1 MNPPQTPAER
11 SASSEQNLWV
21 LTDGRAGH
29 ESQSKGIVAALSSTR
44 HVQVHWV
51 SATLRSPLWRWILIT
66 AARLL
71 PPGFLYRLLPIS
83 YHLSQWPDSEPD
95 IVIGSGGDTL
105 FMLGAL
111 SARHNAPNVFS
122 GTTKRYPRRFLDC
135 VFTVVPDPA
144 KHNVVLP
151 LPPVEIRDL
160 NRPNVTTPERPL
172 TGCVLIGGD
181 GAGCVFVD
189 SDWQCLANWMAGLGN
204 DVRWL
209 LSTSR
214 RTGVKHE
221 TKLKSMVRGNTVALG
236 RSVWWADNP
245 ERVMDEFLHDCDF
258 IVCTQDSLSMLAEAM
273 YTGKPVYSFAPKH
286 CQMTEN
292 DAAAIAGYLEQGFL
306 KTIEDAQQIAIEH
319 EPNPR
324 SGNIYA
330 QIDRAIGAAQER
342 RERANT
348 DPKSWCKKLQRLIE
362 AVPQSIG
369 LEK

>member
-1 MNPPQTPAER
+1 MH
-11 SASSEQNLWV
+11 
-21 LTDGRAGH
+21 D
-29 ESQSKGIVAALSSTR
+29 SQSKGIVAALSSTR

-51 SATLRSPLWRWILIT
+51 SATLRSSLWCWMLRT

-71 PPGFLYRLLPIS
+71 PPDFLYWLLPIS
-83 YHLSQWPDSEPD
+83 YHLSPWPDSEPD
-95 IVIGSGGDTL
+95 IVIGAGGDTV

-111 SARHNAPNVFS
+111 SARHNAPSLFS
-122 GTTKRYPRRFLDC
+122 GTTKRYTRKFLDC

-144 KHNVVLP
+144 KHNVVLL
-151 LPPVEIRDL
+151 LPPVAISDL
-160 NRPNVTTPERPL
+160 SRLKVTTPEKPL

-189 SDWQCLANWMAGLGN
+189 SDWQRLANWMSGLGY

-214 RTGVKHE
+214 RTGVEHE
-221 TKLKSMVRGNTVALG
+221 TKLKAMLRGNTVALE

-245 ERVMDEFLHDCDF
+245 EQVMDEFLHDCDF

-286 CQMTEN
+286 CQMTET
-292 DAAAIAGYLEQGFL
+292 DATAIAGYIEQGFL
-306 KTIEDAQQIAIEH
+306 KPVEHAQHIVIEH
-319 EPNPR
+319 EPKPR
-324 SGNIYA
+324 SGTTYA

-342 RERANT
+342 RERANA
-348 DPKSWCKKLQRLIE
+348 DPKSWGKKLQRLIE

>member
-1 MNPPQTPAER
+1 
-11 SASSEQNLWV
+11 
-21 LTDGRAGH
+21 
-29 ESQSKGIVAALSSTR
+29 
-44 HVQVHWV
+44 
-51 SATLRSPLWRWILIT
+51 
-66 AARLL
+66 
-71 PPGFLYRLLPIS
+71 
-83 YHLSQWPDSEPD
+83 
-95 IVIGSGGDTL
+95 
-105 FMLGAL
+105 MLGAL
-111 SARHNAPNVFS
+111 SARHNAPSVFS

-151 LPPVEIRDL
+151 LPPVAISDL

-189 SDWQCLANWMAGLGN
+189 SDWQRLANWMAGLGN

-221 TKLKSMVRGNTVALG
+221 IELKSMLHGNTVALE

-273 YTGKPVYSFAPKH
+273 YTGKTVYSFAPKH

-292 DAAAIAGYLEQGFL
+292 DAAAIAGYIEQGFL

-319 EPNPR
+319 EPNSR

-348 DPKSWCKKLQRLIE
+348 DPKSWGKKLQRLIE